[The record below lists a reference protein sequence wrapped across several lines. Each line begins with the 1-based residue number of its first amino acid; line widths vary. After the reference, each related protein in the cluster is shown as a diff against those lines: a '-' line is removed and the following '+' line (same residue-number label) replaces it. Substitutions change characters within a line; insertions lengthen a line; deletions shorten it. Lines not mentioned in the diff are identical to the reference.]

1 MRSFDSLRSL
11 KMTTSWGEKG
21 NVVQFP
27 LVFNVYF
34 KEGVAGGSRPAPTKI
49 MKLVIVESP
58 TKTRSLSKYLGGD
71 FEILA
76 SMGHVRDL
84 PKSKMGIE
92 IKELKESRTQGIKE
106 EYEFLPVYELMNGKE
121 AQVKILIAA
130 AKRAEE
136 VILASDPDREGEA
149 IAWHVKEIL
158 SGTGEAHLAP
168 TKKMKKEMVFKRIA
182 FHSIT
187 KEAILEALEH
197 PREIDMDLVNSQ
209 QARRFL
215 DRLVGYKLS
224 PILWKKVRRG
234 LSAGRVQSVA
244 VRLIVEREREI
255 EKFVPVEYWQIR
267 ALVRTQGIKNSRIQ
281 EDLPVGRQE
290 FWVELAKYK
299 DKKAEIHKAEEA
311 KKILEI
317 LEKGE
322 YVVAD
327 IKKTERKVQ
336 PHPPF
341 KTSTLQQAAA
351 NVLGWSAKKTMS
363 VAQKL
368 YEQGDITY
376 HRTDS
381 FNLAPV
387 AIEAVRKFVG
397 DSYGASYLPAGP
409 RIYKTA
415 GKVVA
420 QEAHEAVRP
429 THIEITPE
437 KFTGQEMAVDEKRL
451 YSLIWRRTI
460 ACQMAEAIFDDTKVV
475 VSAGKCD
482 LTANGIVVKFDG
494 WKKLFVKDNEEFQSL
509 PEMTVGE
516 RLNKEKVESLQKFT
530 QPTARFNDASLIKEL
545 EKKGIGRP
553 STYAAIISTIID
565 RRYVEQKEKKFF
577 PTSIGKAVVD
587 FLMTNFPREMEYDFT
602 AKMEDS
608 LDDIANGKL
617 PWMEMLSKFWGDFSR
632 KLIKVEKESVRVG
645 VPTESTGEKCP
656 LCDTGEVVIRD
667 GKFGKFLS
675 CSQYPECAY
684 KAPYILYVEGVTC
697 EKCGKRVVMKKT
709 RTNRD
714 FFGCEDYPNCDWASW
729 KKPVQM
735 SDDSSLI

>member
-1 MRSFDSLRSL
+1 
-11 KMTTSWGEKG
+11 
-21 NVVQFP
+21 
-27 LVFNVYF
+27 
-34 KEGVAGGSRPAPTKI
+34 

-58 TKTRSLSKYLGGD
+58 TKTKSLSKYLGSD

-92 IKELKESRTQGIKE
+92 IKEVKNPARSAYSTAVAGGSKNQKLKTE

-121 AQVKILIAA
+121 GQVKILIAA

-149 IAWHVKEIL
+149 IAWHVMEIL
-158 SGTGEAHLAP
+158 KNSRTQELKETRQGKESKIKRKA
-168 TKKMKKEMVFKRIA
+168 KKKLVFKRVSYN
-182 FHSIT
+182 SIT
-187 KEAILEALEH
+187 KEAILEAMEH
-197 PREIDMDLVNSQ
+197 PREIDMNLVNSQ

-255 EKFVPVEYWQIR
+255 EKFLPIEYWQIR
-267 ALVRTQGIKNSRIQ
+267 ALVRTQELKNSRTQ
-281 EDLPVGRQE
+281 EDLPAGRQD

-299 DKKAEIHKAEEA
+299 NKKAEIHKAEEA

-327 IKKTERKVQ
+327 IKKTERKTQ

-341 KTSTLQQAAA
+341 KTSTLQQASA

-397 DSYGASYLPAGP
+397 DSYGANYLPAGP

-429 THIEITPE
+429 THIEISPE
-437 KFTGQEMAVDEKRL
+437 RFTGQEMALDEKKL

-460 ACQMAEAIFDDTKVV
+460 ACQMAEAVFDDTRVV
-475 VSAGKCD
+475 VKVADCE

-494 WKKLFVKDNEEFQSL
+494 WKKLFVKDLPTASQSGQAGEYQTL
-509 PEMTVGE
+509 PEMGVGE
-516 RLNKEKVESLQKFT
+516 KLSKEKVESLQKFT
-530 QPTARFNDASLIKEL
+530 QPQPRFNDASLIKEL

-553 STYAAIISTIID
+553 STYAAIISTILD

-617 PWMEMLSKFWGDFSR
+617 PWMEMLGKFWGDFSR

-656 LCDTGEVVIRD
+656 LCDTAMPAGRQGEVVIRD

-675 CSQYPECAY
+675 CSRYPECAY
-684 KAPYILYVEGVTC
+684 KAPYILYVEGIVC
-697 EKCGKRVVMKKT
+697 EKCGKRVVLKKT

-714 FFGCEDYPNCDWASW
+714 FYGCEDYPNCTWASW
-729 KKPVQM
+729 KKP
-735 SDDSSLI
+735 

>member
-1 MRSFDSLRSL
+1 L
-11 KMTTSWGEKG
+11 K
-21 NVVQFP
+21 N
-27 LVFNVYF
+27 
-34 KEGVAGGSRPAPTKI
+34 
-49 MKLVIVESP
+49 
-58 TKTRSLSKYLGGD
+58 
-71 FEILA
+71 
-76 SMGHVRDL
+76 
-84 PKSKMGIE
+84 
-92 IKELKESRTQGIKE
+92 SRTQRKKTE

-149 IAWHVKEIL
+149 IAWHVREIIKESRTQGIKNSKQGKGSKAKPKEI
-158 SGTGEAHLAP
+158 
-168 TKKMKKEMVFKRIA
+168 VFKRIA

-267 ALVRTQGIKNSRIQ
+267 ALVRTQELKNSRTQ
-281 EDLPVGRQE
+281 EE

-299 DKKAEIHKAEEA
+299 DKKAEIHKMEEA

-327 IKKTERKVQ
+327 IKKSERKTQ

-341 KTSTLQQAAA
+341 KTSTLQQASA

-397 DSYGASYLPAGP
+397 DSYGANYLPAGP

-437 KFTGQEMAVDEKRL
+437 KFTGQEMAVDEKKL

-516 RLNKEKVESLQKFT
+516 KLNKEKVESLQKFT
-530 QPTARFNDASLIKEL
+530 QPAPRFNDASLIKEL

-587 FLMTNFPREMEYDFT
+587 FLIENFPREMEYEFT

-608 LDDIANGKL
+608 LDDIASGKL

-632 KLIKVEKESVRVG
+632 KLTKVDKESARVG

>member
-1 MRSFDSLRSL
+1 MYIL
-11 KMTTSWGEKG
+11 KMYGWSGTC
-21 NVVQFP
+21 
-27 LVFNVYF
+27 L
-34 KEGVAGGSRPAPTKI
+34 PAVSSLHCGRDDET

-58 TKTRSLSKYLGGD
+58 TKTKSLSKYLGGD

-84 PKSKMGIE
+84 PKSKFGIE
-92 IKELKESRTQGIKE
+92 IKDLGKDEFEFTPTYAIMDKKEDTVKRLK
-106 EYEFLPVYELMNGKE
+106 VE
-121 AQVKILIAA
+121 AA
-130 AKRAEE
+130 RADE

-149 IAWHVKEIL
+149 IAWHVNEIL
-158 SGTGEAHLAP
+158 KDSLKGR
-168 TKKMKKEMVFKRIA
+168 KKQPIFKRVSYN
-182 FHSIT
+182 SIT
-187 KEAILEALEH
+187 KEAILDAMEH
-197 PREIDMDLVNSQ
+197 PREIDMNMVNSQ

-267 ALVRTQGIKNSRIQ
+267 ALVRTQGIKTM
-281 EDLPVGRQE
+281 PAGRQDSRTQEE
-290 FWVELAKYK
+290 FWVELARFKK
-299 DKKAEIHKAEEA
+299 NKAEIHNGEEA
-311 KKILEI
+311 KTILAV
-317 LEKGE
+317 LETAE
-322 YVVAD
+322 YVVSD
-327 IKKTERKVQ
+327 IKKAERKTQ
-336 PHPPF
+336 PHAPF

-351 NVLGWSAKKTMS
+351 NVLGWSAKRTMNI
-363 VAQKL
+363 AQKL

-387 AIEAVRKFVG
+387 AIEEVRRFIVEK
-397 DSYGASYLPAGP
+397 YGAEYLPKTS
-409 RIYKTA
+409 RVYKTT

-429 THIEITPE
+429 THIEVTPE
-437 KFTGQEMAVDEKRL
+437 KYIGQEMAMDEKKL
-451 YSLIWRRTI
+451 YSLIWRRTV
-460 ACQMAEAIFDDTKVV
+460 ACQMAEAVFDDTKVV
-475 VSAGKCD
+475 VTAEACE

-494 WKKLFVKDNEEFQSL
+494 WKKLFVKDSEELQAL
-509 PEMTVGE
+509 PELSVRE
-516 RLNKEKVESLQKFT
+516 VLSKKKVESLQKFT
-530 QPTARFNDASLIKEL
+530 QPPARFNDASLIKEL

-565 RRYVEQKEKKFF
+565 RRYVEQKDKKFF

-587 FLMTNFPREMEYDFT
+587 FLMENFPREMQYEFT

-632 KLIKVEKESVRVG
+632 KLFKVDKESARVG
-645 VPTESTGEKCP
+645 VPTTGTGVRCP
-656 LCDTGEVVIRD
+656 LCGVGEVVIRD

-675 CSQYPECAY
+675 CNRYPECTY
-684 KAPYILYVEGVTC
+684 KAPYIVYVEDVVC
-697 EKCGKRVVMKKT
+697 EKCGKRVVLKKT
-709 RTNRD
+709 RTGRD
-714 FFGCEDYPNCDWASW
+714 FYGCEDYPNCTWASW
-729 KKPVQM
+729 KKPQTVANTE
-735 SDDSSLI
+735 SDTGSEVSGEDGNEVEIEE

>member
-1 MRSFDSLRSL
+1 MYIL
-11 KMTTSWGEKG
+11 KKAT
-21 NVVQFP
+21 
-27 LVFNVYF
+27 
-34 KEGVAGGSRPAPTKI
+34 GGSRPAPTEK

-58 TKTRSLSKYLGGD
+58 TKTKSLSKYLGGD

-84 PKSKMGIE
+84 PKSKFGIE
-92 IKELKESRTQGIKE
+92 IKELKNSKTQKLKTE
-106 EYEFLPVYELMNGKE
+106 QYEFVPVYELMDRKE
-121 AQVKILIAA
+121 DTVKKLKIVA
-130 AKRAEE
+130 AKADEI
-136 VILASDPDREGEA
+136 ILASDPDREGEA
-149 IAWHVKEIL
+149 IAWHVNEIL
-158 SGTGEAHLAP
+158 KESLKG
-168 TKKMKKEMVFKRIA
+168 KKKQPIFKRVA
-182 FHSIT
+182 YNSIT
-187 KEAILEALEH
+187 KEAILEAMEH
-197 PREIDMDLVNSQ
+197 PREIDMNMVNSQ

-267 ALVRTQGIKNSRIQ
+267 ALIKTQKLENSKS
-281 EDLPVGRQE
+281 EEE

-299 DKKAEIHKAEEA
+299 TNKADIHSGEEA

-317 LEKGE
+317 LESAE
-322 YVVAD
+322 YVVSE
-327 IKKTERKVQ
+327 IKKAERRTQ
-336 PHPPF
+336 PHAPF

-351 NVLGWSAKKTMS
+351 NVLGWSAKRTMNI
-363 VAQKL
+363 AQKL

-387 AIEAVRKFVG
+387 AIDSVRKFIG
-397 DSYGASYLPAGP
+397 EEYGEKYLPKSP
-409 RIYKTA
+409 RMYKA
-415 GKVVA
+415 SGKVVA

-429 THIEITPE
+429 THIEMTPE
-437 KFTGQEMAVDEKRL
+437 KYTGQEMAMDEKKL
-451 YSLIWRRTI
+451 YSLIWRRTV
-460 ACQMAEAIFDDTKVV
+460 ACQMAEAVFDDTKVV
-475 VSAGKCD
+475 VQANECE

-494 WKKLFVKDNEEFQSL
+494 WKKLFTKDLPTAAQSGQTGEFQAL
-509 PEMTVGE
+509 PELSVGE
-516 RLNKEKVESLQKFT
+516 VLSKKKVESLQKFT
-530 QPTARFNDASLIKEL
+530 QPPARFNDASLIKEL

-565 RRYVEQKEKKFF
+565 RRYVEQKDKKFF
-577 PTSIGKAVVD
+577 STSIGMAVVRSE
-587 FLMTNFPREMEYDFT
+587 MENFPREMQYEFT

-632 KLIKVEKESVRVG
+632 KLFKVDKESARVG
-645 VPTESTGEKCP
+645 VPTTGTGVKCP
-656 LCDTGEVVIRD
+656 LCGIGEVVIRD

-675 CSQYPECAY
+675 CNRYPECTY
-684 KAPYILYVEGVTC
+684 KAPYIQYVDGAVC
-697 EKCGKRVVMKKT
+697 EKCGKRVVSKKT
-709 RTNRD
+709 RTGRD
-714 FFGCEDYPNCDWASW
+714 FFGCEDYPNCTWASW
-729 KKPVQM
+729 KKPQPKDGSGGATDTEASEGGV
-735 SDDSSLI
+735 DEVE